1 MQHSES
7 QDSSSRLTKRDRRDL
22 TIAVCHYS
30 LKECIMLMAPCARAL
45 ILMLTACLALHA
57 TRSEAQTTLKVSA
70 IPDEAPTELQRK
82 FAPLGKYLEANIG
95 MPVEFIPVTDYAAT
109 VEGLAAKK
117 LDMVWYGGFTFVQ
130 ARIRTNGTA
139 IPLVQ
144 RAEDEKFQ
152 SVFITPPNSGI
163 NSLADLKG
171 KTFTFGS
178 QSSTSGHLMPRWFL
192 LQNGID
198 PDKDFRRV
206 AFSGAHDATALQ
218 VEGGKVDAGAMN
230 ISVWNKM
237 LEEKKLDPSQV
248 RVFYTTPPYYDYNW
262 TVRGDLDPAL
272 VQKLKDA
279 FLALDPTNPAHKAIL
294 DLQRASKFIQTTPEN
309 YRGIE
314 QAARSAGLLK

>member
-1 MQHSES
+1 
-7 QDSSSRLTKRDRRDL
+7 
-22 TIAVCHYS
+22 
-30 LKECIMLMAPCARAL
+30 MLRATGARTL
-45 ILMLTACLALHA
+45 ILILAACTALYTA
-57 TRSEAQTTLKVSA
+57 RSEAQTTLKVSA
-70 IPDEAPTELQRK
+70 IPDESPTELQRK
-82 FAPLGKYLEANIG
+82 FTPLGKYLEANIG
-95 MPVEFIPVTDYAAT
+95 IPVEFIPVTDYAAT
-109 VEGLAAKK
+109 VEGLAARK

-152 SVFITPPNSGI
+152 SVFITQPNSGI

-198 PDKDFRRV
+198 PDKDFRRM

-218 VEGGKVDAGAMN
+218 VAGGKVDAGAMN

-237 LEEKKLDPSQV
+237 FEEKKLDPSQV

-262 TVRGDLDPAL
+262 TVRGDLDPVL
-272 VQKLKDA
+272 VQKLKHA
-279 FLALDPTNPAHKAIL
+279 FLALDPTQPAHKEIL
-294 DLQRASKFIQTTPEN
+294 DLQRASKFILTTPEN